1 MVNQASHDGR
11 ATRSIDHPAI
21 QLTLPEPICDFGQS
35 LVTIHSSLALKYLPM
50 NTKPLHLD
58 MPLRLDIN
66 EQIECAFTLAS
77 RFYTDPTVLEIEKE
91 RIFRRTWQL
100 VGTTMQPCGESNGAK
115 KTIADPETYFT
126 AEIAGEPILIIRDK
140 QGTLRA
146 FSNVCRHRAGPIALG
161 SGCKNVM
168 RCQYHGWTYTL
179 EGKLIGTP
187 DVEGVE
193 FFDRSTMGMVPLRI
207 ETWGDLIFV
216 NFDGNAEP
224 LEKVLGEIPNQA
236 RGFDFENLKL
246 AERREYVIDCNWKV
260 YVDNYLEG
268 YHIPIAHPGLMK
280 EIDYAQYRTDTYR
293 YYSQQFAPIRA
304 MKPGGDTDRAY
315 APGSGNLKEALYFW
329 IFPNLMLNIYPDNFS
344 TNLIVPLSHDKTL
357 TVFEWFFHDTE
368 SPSSKE
374 RIEKAV
380 AFSDKVQQEDILLCT
395 NVQKGLKSSTYDRG
409 RYSVKRE
416 NGVHHFHMLLREFL
430 ET

>member
-1 MVNQASHDGR
+1 MVNQPPS
-11 ATRSIDHPAI
+11 
-21 QLTLPEPICDFGQS
+21 
-35 LVTIHSSLALKYLPM
+35 ALKYLPM
-50 NTKPLHLD
+50 NTTKPLHLD
-58 MPLRLDIN
+58 MN

-91 RIFRRTWQL
+91 KIFRRTWQL
-100 VGTTMQPCGESNGAK
+100 VGTTMQPCGESNGVA

-126 AEIAGEPILIIRDK
+126 AEIAGEPVLIIRDK

-179 EGKLIGTP
+179 DGKLIGTP

-193 FFDRSTMGMVPLRI
+193 FFDRSTMGMVSLRL

-216 NFDGNAEP
+216 NFDREAES
-224 LEKVLGEIPNQA
+224 LATVLGEIPNQA

-246 AERREYVIDCNWKV
+246 AERRDYVIDCNWKV

-280 EIDYAQYRTDTYR
+280 EIDYAQYRTDTFR

-304 MKPGGDTDRAY
+304 MKPEDAADRFYTPGTGG
-315 APGSGNLKEALYFW
+315 LQEALYFW
-329 IFPNLMLNIYPDNFS
+329 IFPNLMLNIYPDNLS

-357 TVFEWFFHDTE
+357 TIFEWFFHDVE
-368 SPSSKE
+368 SPAAKE
-374 RIEKAV
+374 RIAKAV
-380 AFSDKVQQEDILLCT
+380 TFSDEVQQEDIMLCT

-430 ET
+430 ER